1 MLGATIPA
9 GRALEL
15 GLATKVVADGEAL
28 AAAHQLA
35 QRLMTLAPLAV
46 VMAKVVLNTC
56 TDVDAETGRRLERLA
71 QSTLKLT
78 QDHAEGAAA
87 FAEKRPPK
95 WTGR

>member
-15 GLATKVVADGEAL
+15 GLATEVVADGEAL

-71 QSTLKLT
+71 QSTLKVT
-78 QDHAEGAAA
+78 DDHAEGARAS
-87 FAEKRPPK
+87 AEKSPPR